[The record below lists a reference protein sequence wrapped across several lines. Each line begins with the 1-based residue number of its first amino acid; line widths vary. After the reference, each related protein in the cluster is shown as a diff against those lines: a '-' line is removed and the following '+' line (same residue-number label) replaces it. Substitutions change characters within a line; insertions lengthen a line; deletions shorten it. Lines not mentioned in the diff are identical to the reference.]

1 MTNSIKT
8 INFSS
13 AAQAMAGASQFSSS
27 EPLYIGIVSKKN
39 GFHHVGISNHSD
51 WSSVPVSTEE
61 LVGVYNVSHMSGQ
74 EAMFAALKIGDAA
87 KKAKAAGLGQE
98 LVNRMVDQAARGF
111 ENKEL
116 FVARRAA

>member
-1 MTNSIKT
+1 MTNTDIITDESA
-8 INFSS
+8 S
-13 AAQAMAGASQFSSS
+13 AAITKCSALITG

-39 GFHHVGISNHSD
+39 GFHHVGISNHPD
-51 WSSVPVSTEE
+51 WSNVPGNKEK

-74 EAMFAALKIGDAA
+74 EAMFAVLKIGDAA
-87 KKAKAAGLGQE
+87 KKAKAAGIGRE
-98 LVNRMVDQAARGF
+98 LVNRMVDQAARQF

>member
-1 MTNSIKT
+1 MTNLNHTRI
-8 INFSS
+8 SS
-13 AAQAMAGASQFSSS
+13 AASPMAHASEYVPG

-39 GFHHVGISNHSD
+39 GFHHVGIGNHSD
-51 WSSVPVSTEE
+51 WSNVPANKEE
-61 LVGVYNVSHMSGQ
+61 LVGVYNISHMSGQ

-87 KKAKAAGLGQE
+87 KKAKAAGLGRE

>member
-1 MTNSIKT
+1 MSNYTLIRLA
-8 INFSS
+8 S
-13 AAQAMAGASQFSSS
+13 AAQGMAHASQYVAGK
-27 EPLYIGIVSKKN
+27 PLYIGIVSKKN
-39 GFHHVGISNHSD
+39 GFHHVGISNHPD
-51 WSSVPVSTEE
+51 WSNVPGNKEK

-87 KKAKAAGLGQE
+87 KEAKAAGLGRE
-98 LVNRMVDQAARGF
+98 LVNRMVDQAARQF